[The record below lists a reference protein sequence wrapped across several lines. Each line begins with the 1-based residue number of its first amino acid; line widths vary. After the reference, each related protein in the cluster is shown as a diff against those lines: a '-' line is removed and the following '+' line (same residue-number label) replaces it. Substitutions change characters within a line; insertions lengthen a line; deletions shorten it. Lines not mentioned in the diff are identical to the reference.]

1 MKKLFYFII
10 ILIFGACSV
19 STEDSTTTSS
29 GTSDGTAAAPVEL
42 TVGTAKTGSVSWA
55 NDSFYKF
62 TTASTGAGSFELEI
76 ASLVISDS
84 YSTSSSVNT
93 CLYSDSGF
101 STLIDWGNGCLASC
115 TEYFDYRAF
124 DASTTYYLKI
134 YGYGNVTYS
143 LTLSQGGSEG
153 STDDPVELT
162 LGTAHSGSVEGTSSQ
177 GKSYYTFT
185 TSAATDNYTL
195 TMNNSDAL
203 DCQLYRDSAF
213 LYVVD
218 SYYNECT
225 PGSNISDNFTGADA
239 SYSAAGSGLS
249 ASTSYYLKVE
259 GESSTAKTT
268 TYNITVQ
275 AASAL

>member
-1 MKKLFYFII
+1 MNKIFYFILV
-10 ILIFGACSV
+10 LIMSACSV
-19 STEDSTTTSS
+19 ETTTNEPTTS
-29 GTSDGTAAAPVEL
+29 GTSDGTASAPAEL
-42 TVGTAKTGSVSWA
+42 TVGTAKSGSIGRA
-55 NDSFYKF
+55 QYSFYKF
-62 TTASTGAGSFELEI
+62 TPASTGAGSYELEI

-84 YSTSSSVNT
+84 WSASTSVT
-93 CLYSDSGF
+93 TYLYSDSGY
-101 STLIDWGNGCLASC
+101 STLIDWGNCCLASC

-177 GKSYYTFT
+177 GKSYYKFT